1 LSKLSPLGQS
11 MAALFTPEGEK
22 ARKAQAKGASPA
34 TGPGTGGI
42 RIPNSQAVGENAK
55 SGDSLGNP
63 SSPGYS
69 PLPINKKDAEQQE
82 VTEESAAPK
91 GHETFQTPTYGPE
104 TIRLD
109 SGFETLLLT
118 QHKLCEKAEA
128 VFTKLDA
135 PGRYKT
141 QRKGRLLNGKSRGCI
156 VDVAATQ
163 DLAAPPKKDDAA

>member
-1 LSKLSPLGQS
+1 MSKLSPLGQS

-22 ARKAQAKGASPA
+22 ARKAQSKSASPT
-34 TGPGTGGI
+34 TGPQAGGL
-42 RIPNSQAVGENAK
+42 RIAGSQAVGENSK
-55 SGDSLGNP
+55 MGDSLGNP

-69 PLPINKKDAEQQE
+69 PLPINKKDAGQQE
-82 VTEESAAPK
+82 VTEESATAN
-91 GHETFQTPTYGPE
+91 GHETFHTPTYGPE

-109 SGFETLLLT
+109 TGFETLLLT

-135 PGRYKT
+135 PSRYKS
-141 QRKGRLLNGKSRGCI
+141 QKRGKLLNGKSRGCI
-156 VDVAATQ
+156 VDVAPEE